1 VIKLIFPIIIFVSL
15 GVIVYI
21 IGKHLPDIRMRLMEK
36 KKTIQSS
43 GFLKKFF
50 QSVLSAVKRF
60 FIFLAEVVVKKSKN
74 LLHLVHFWLIK
85 LKKKK
90 SELKSESEIDFE
102 VKEELIKEEQKTLDT
117 VVNDN
122 LAQSNQKRVQMD
134 NIERHFQP
142 TNEEFISEEVIV
154 EEKNESSKADYSEDN
169 YVSRE
174 SIQEQ
179 QYETDQV
186 TEFIEDKEVEED
198 ELDRTIKPETD
209 HQLKEK
215 RIWTNKIL
223 GFFGKK
229 ETKSDYLVKDNEK
242 ENVFEEKVTVVEEKF
257 SDGIGQVIEFES
269 PEMKDN
275 KLIREVVRIKKNNI
289 IGQDLDEDLGID
301 RKILEKKI
309 LQKVAMNP
317 KDPENYRQLGE
328 LYIKMEN
335 YQDASE
341 CFNQVLKMKLRDAD
355 ASRKLEKIKLL
366 RRIKRK

>member
-1 VIKLIFPIIIFVSL
+1 MVKLIFPIIIFISL

-36 KKTIQSS
+36 KKTVRSS

-50 QSVLSAVKRF
+50 QSILSAVKRF
-60 FIFLAEVVVKKSKN
+60 FIFLAEIVVKKSKN

-85 LKKKK
+85 LKKRK

-142 TNEEFISEEVIV
+142 INDEFISKEVIV
-154 EEKNESSKADYSEDN
+154 EEKNESLEADYFEDN
-169 YVSRE
+169 YVSKE
-174 SIQEQ
+174 SIQKQ

-186 TEFIEDKEVEED
+186 TEFIEDKETDD
-198 ELDRTIKPETD
+198 ELDQTMKPETD

-229 ETKSDYLVKDNEK
+229 ETKDNNLAKDNEK

-335 YQDASE
+335 YQDAGE
-341 CFNQVLKMKLRDAD
+341 CFNQVLRMKLRDAD